1 MKIRAKGI
9 DIVQGK
15 SSATRYIRRIWGRTP
30 VFLCVLGGTATA
42 FIPGIT
48 VAGANP
54 DLIKYTPAADAELIQ
69 HGECLSIPVVPATP
83 DGKPTP
89 AIITQTAIRIA
100 RIPFVFIDAGT
111 YVKPL
116 VPYVSTGFS
125 SPGGDIRTGRALPL
139 PDVIGL
145 FERGKEIGEN
155 FSRMTNFVVLGES
168 IPGGTTTALG
178 VLLALGIDARGK
190 VSSSMPNN
198 PHEIKNKV
206 VANGMK
212 KAGIEIGEFR
222 SKPYE
227 AVATMGDP
235 VLAVVSGIATGAL
248 PRADVILAGGTQ
260 MAAVAALLSA
270 MKISLRNLAV
280 ATTPY
285 IIEDESSDL
294 EWLLRKI
301 ETRIPLFTAD
311 PGLEYSSKPGL
322 RAFSEGFVKEGVG
335 AGGAAFSAM
344 VKTRGRI
351 TPKRLRSDIEA
362 AYKTVVEERIRSA
375 KLPRVRLNR

>member
-9 DIVQGK
+9 EVVRGQ
-15 SSATRYIRRIWGRTP
+15 SRATRYLRRVWGRTP
-30 VFLCVLGGTATA
+30 VFLFVLGGTATA

-54 DLIKYTPAADAELIQ
+54 DLVRYTPAADAELIQ
-69 HGECLSIPVVPATP
+69 HGECRSITGVPATP

-89 AIITQTAIRIA
+89 AMISQTAIRRA
-100 RIPFVFIDAGT
+100 KIPFVFIDAGT

-116 VPYVSTGFS
+116 VPYVSTGLP
-125 SPGGDIRTGRALPL
+125 SPGGDIRTGRALSL
-139 PDVIGL
+139 TDVMSLLEI
-145 FERGKEIGEN
+145 GKEVGEN
-155 FSRMTNFVVLGES
+155 FSQMTNFVVIGES

-198 PHEIKNKV
+198 PHEIKNKA
-206 VANGMK
+206 VAKGMK
-212 KAGIEIGEFR
+212 KADIAIGGFK

-227 AVATMGDP
+227 ALAAMGDP
-235 VLAVVSGIATGAL
+235 ILATVSGIATGAL
-248 PRADVILAGGTQ
+248 PRAEVILAGGTQ

-285 IIEDESSDL
+285 IIADKSSDL
-294 EWLLRKI
+294 EWLMGKI
-301 ETRIPLFTAD
+301 EPRVPLFTAD
-311 PGLEYSSKPGL
+311 PGLEHSSKPGL

-351 TPKRLRSDIEA
+351 TPTRLRSGIEA
-362 AYKTVVEERIRSA
+362 AYKTVVEERIR
-375 KLPRVRLNR
+375 R